1 MRAAFGRNR
10 CSPSVDAFRGQYL
23 LAELKRATERVWQ
36 RVEAIAVPSVPC
48 FPTLAEPEADPLK
61 PNARLG
67 LYTNFVNLLDLAA
80 IAVPGPFRPD
90 GLPAGITLIGPRGS
104 DARLA
109 ALGARFM
116 AAEAERRAAWAS

>member
-1 MRAAFGRNR
+1 
-10 CSPSVDAFRGQYL
+10 
-23 LAELKRATERVWQ
+23 VWQ

-48 FPTLAEPEADPLK
+48 FPTVAALAADPLT

-116 AAEAERRAAWAS
+116 APRAGQRAA